1 MKYKLRYYWGKF
13 LAFFG
18 ICRDCYSPVNTLP
31 NGTKVCSNC
40 RKRY

>member
-1 MKYKLRYYWGKF
+1 MKYKLRYYWGKI

-18 ICRDCYSPVNTLP
+18 ICRDCHYPLYTLP
-31 NGTKVCSNC
+31 NGTRVCCNC